1 MNLDLALWKRWGDP
15 AGGRSWD
22 PQVWDGR
29 LLSFREK
36 QGQGQ
41 GCVVGRKARWRG
53 GGGGGGGTGGGGGG
67 GGGHPACWRRLHVI
81 RSRRLPEMVTAPG
94 ACKDSL
100 VQQGVREG

>member
-1 MNLDLALWKRWGDP
+1 MGWAASFFQGE
-15 AGGRSWD
+15 AGSGAG
-22 PQVWDGR
+22 V
-29 LLSFREK
+29 
-36 QGQGQ
+36 
-41 GCVVGRKARWRG
+41 CG
-53 GGGGGGGTGGGGGG
+53 GKEGGVE

>member
-22 PQVWDGR
+22 PQVWDGW

-41 GCVVGRKARWRG
+41 GCVVGRKARWRVE
-53 GGGGGGGTGGGGGG
+53 